1 MDDTTLLTPS
11 GASADCTRFEAQCGG
26 YLERDLDAAEQAW
39 MTVHQSACVD
49 CAALVRDL
57 EAIVAESQA
66 LPGMTPSR
74 DLWSGIEARLDTT
87 VIPISAAAA
96 QTRVARTVS
105 VRTFAIAATMLVAVT
120 SGITWRLAVRG
131 DAARGDAARG
141 DAARGDAA
149 GGDAAGGDAAG
160 GKAVPTAV
168 ASTPGGIADSTDRV
182 NDEGLPGASVEIV
195 AASPSTTSSVT
206 SSTPPLPASG
216 STTRLASRPA
226 SFDAARDN
234 RNDTDADVVYEREI
248 SALRRI
254 VDDRV
259 VELDPVTVREL
270 RRNLDIIDQAIGD
283 SRKALARDPRSA
295 LLATQLDR
303 ALETKL
309 ALLRRVALL

>member
-39 MTVHQSACVD
+39 MTAHQSACAG

-57 EAIVAESQA
+57 EAIVTESQA
-66 LPGMTPSR
+66 LPGMAPSR
-74 DLWSGIEARLDTT
+74 DLWSGIETRLDTT

-105 VRTFAIAATMLVAVT
+105 MRTFAIAATMLVAVT

-131 DAARGDAARG
+131 DAAGD
-141 DAARGDAA
+141 
-149 GGDAAGGDAAG
+149 
-160 GKAVPTAV
+160 KATPAAV
-168 ASTPGGIADSTDRV
+168 ASTPAAIADSTDRV
-182 NDEGLPGASVEIV
+182 NDEGLPGASVELV
-195 AASPSTTSSVT
+195 ASSPSTTSSVT
-206 SSTPPLPASG
+206 SSTPTLPASG
-216 STTRLASRPA
+216 STTRLASRTA
-226 SFDAARDN
+226 AFDATRDN

>member
-11 GASADCTRFEAQCGG
+11 GASADCTRFDAQCGG

-39 MTVHQSACVD
+39 MTAHQSACVD

-57 EAIVAESQA
+57 EVIVAESQA

-96 QTRVARTVS
+96 HTRVARTVS

-120 SGITWRLAVRG
+120 SGITWRLAERG
-131 DAARGDAARG
+131 TAELASATS
-141 DAARGDAA
+141 
-149 GGDAAGGDAAG
+149 
-160 GKAVPTAV
+160 PTAV
-168 ASTPGGIADSTDRV
+168 SAGTTDSV
-182 NDEGLPGASVEIV
+182 NDQRLPGASVEIV
-195 AASPSTTSSVT
+195 AASPSTTSR
-206 SSTPPLPASG
+206 TPVSAASG
-216 STTRLASRPA
+216 SGTRLVSR
-226 SFDAARDN
+226 DVARSDDGV
-234 RNDTDADVVYEREI
+234 DTDADAVYEREI

-259 VELDPVTVREL
+259 VELDTVTVREL
-270 RRNLDIIDQAIGD
+270 RRNLGIIDQAIGD
-283 SRKALARDPRSA
+283 SRRALARDPRSA

>member
-39 MTVHQSACVD
+39 MTAHESACAD

-66 LPGMTPSR
+66 LPAIVPSR

-87 VIPISAAAA
+87 VIPISAAAST
-96 QTRVARTVS
+96 TRVAHTVS

-120 SGITWRLAVRG
+120 SGITWRLATRGDAPRG
-131 DAARGDAARG
+131 DAARGRD
-141 DAARGDAA
+141 
-149 GGDAAGGDAAG
+149 
-160 GKAVPTAV
+160 VPASV
-168 ASTPGGIADSTDRV
+168 ASTPTTSANTPDRV
-182 NDEGLPGASVEIV
+182 NELGQPGASGEVV
-195 AASPSTTSSVT
+195 AASPSTTSSTT
-206 SSTPPLPASG
+206 SSTPQRPATG
-216 STTRLASRPA
+216 SATRLASRTASPA
-226 SFDAARDN
+226 NAFDAARDS
-234 RNDTDADVVYEREI
+234 RDDTDADVVYEREI

-259 VELDPVTVREL
+259 VELDTVTVREL
-270 RRNLDIIDQAIGD
+270 RRNLDIIDRAIGD

>member
-1 MDDTTLLTPS
+1 MDDTTLRTPS

-26 YLERDLDAAEQAW
+26 YLERELDATEQAW
-39 MTVHQSACVD
+39 MTAHQSACVD

-105 VRTFAIAATMLVAVT
+105 VRTFAIAAAMLVAVT

-131 DAARGDAARG
+131 DAAGD
-141 DAARGDAA
+141 
-149 GGDAAGGDAAG
+149 
-160 GKAVPTAV
+160 KATPTAV
-168 ASTPGGIADSTDRV
+168 ASSPAAIADSTDRV

-206 SSTPPLPASG
+206 SSTPALPASG
-216 STTRLASRPA
+216 STTRLASRT
-226 SFDAARDN
+226 AAFDN

>member
-1 MDDTTLLTPS
+1 MDNTTILTPTDT
-11 GASADCTRFEAQCGG
+11 SADCTRFEAHCGG

-39 MTVHQSACVD
+39 MTAHEAACAE

-57 EAIVAESQA
+57 EAIVAKSQT
-66 LPGMTPSR
+66 LPGIAPSR

-96 QTRVARTVS
+96 HTRVARTVS

-120 SGITWRLAVRG
+120 SGITWRLA
-131 DAARGDAARG
+131 ARGTAVPSAA
-141 DAARGDAA
+141 AP
-149 GGDAAGGDAAG
+149 
-160 GKAVPTAV
+160 PTAV
-168 ASTPGGIADSTDRV
+168 IAATTDRV
-182 NDEGLPGASVEIV
+182 NDQRLPGASVDVV
-195 AASPSTTSSVT
+195 APSPSTTSS
-206 SSTPPLPASG
+206 TPVSAASG
-216 STTRLASRPA
+216 SGTRLASRDV
-226 SFDAARDN
+226 SRSDAGV
-234 RNDTDADVVYEREI
+234 DTDADAVYEREI

-254 VDDRV
+254 VDDRF
-259 VELDPVTVREL
+259 VELDTATVREL

>member
-1 MDDTTLLTPS
+1 MDDTTIPTPT
-11 GASADCTRFEAQCGG
+11 GASADCTRFEAHCGG
-26 YLERDLDAAEQAW
+26 YLERDLDATEQAW
-39 MTVHQSACVD
+39 MTAHQSACAG

-57 EAIVAESQA
+57 EAIVTESQA
-66 LPGMTPSR
+66 LPGMAPSR

-120 SGITWRLAVRG
+120 SGITWRLA
-131 DAARGDAARG
+131 ARGDAARG
-141 DAARGDAA
+141 KDASAPAA
-149 GGDAAGGDAAG
+149 PTIAA
-160 GKAVPTAV
+160 
-168 ASTPGGIADSTDRV
+168 IANTTDSL
-182 NDEGLPGASVEIV
+182 NDQDLPGASVEIV
-195 AASPSTTSSVT
+195 AVSPSTTSS
-206 SSTPPLPASG
+206 TPVSAASG
-216 STTRLASRPA
+216 SSTRLASR
-226 SFDAARDN
+226 DGARSD
-234 RNDTDADVVYEREI
+234 DGGGTDADVVYEREI

>member
-1 MDDTTLLTPS
+1 MDHTDIVPPT

-26 YLERDLDAAEQAW
+26 YLERDLDAAAQAW
-39 MTVHQSACVD
+39 MTAHQSACVD

-57 EAIVAESQA
+57 EVIVAESQA

-87 VIPISAAAA
+87 VIPTSAAAA

-131 DAARGDAARG
+131 DAA
-141 DAARGDAA
+141 
-149 GGDAAGGDAAG
+149 GGDAAGD
-160 GKAVPTAV
+160 KATPAAV
-168 ASTPGGIADSTDRV
+168 ASSPAAIADSTDRV
-182 NDEGLPGASVEIV
+182 NDEGLPDASVEIV

-206 SSTPPLPASG
+206 SSTPMSPSSG
-216 STTRLASRPA
+216 STTRLASRTA
-226 SFDAARDN
+226 SFDAAREN

-295 LLATQLDR
+295 LLSTQLDR

>member
-11 GASADCTRFEAQCGG
+11 GASADCTRFDAQCGG
-26 YLERDLDAAEQAW
+26 YLERDLDAAAQAW
-39 MTVHQSACVD
+39 MTAHQSACVD

-57 EAIVAESQA
+57 EVIVAESQA

-87 VIPISAAAA
+87 VIPTSAAAA

-120 SGITWRLAVRG
+120 SGITWRLAG
-131 DAARGDAARG
+131 
-141 DAARGDAA
+141 RGDAA
-149 GGDAAGGDAAG
+149 GD
-160 GKAVPTAV
+160 KATPAAV
-168 ASTPGGIADSTDRV
+168 ASSPAAIADSTDRV

-206 SSTPPLPASG
+206 SSTPALPVSS
-216 STTRLASRPA
+216 STTRLASRT
-226 SFDAARDN
+226 AAFDN

>member
-1 MDDTTLLTPS
+1 MDHTDIVPPT
-11 GASADCTRFEAQCGG
+11 GASADCTRFDAQCGG
-26 YLERDLDAAEQAW
+26 YLERELDATEQAW
-39 MTVHQSACVD
+39 MTAHQSACVD

-57 EAIVAESQA
+57 EAITAESQA

-87 VIPISAAAA
+87 VIPISAAAT
-96 QTRVARTVS
+96 QTRVARAVS

-120 SGITWRLAVRG
+120 SGITWRLA
-131 DAARGDAARG
+131 ARSGA
-141 DAARGDAA
+141 
-149 GGDAAGGDAAG
+149 
-160 GKAVPTAV
+160 PTASPTSVPSPV
-168 ASTPGGIADSTDRV
+168 AAKSDSV
-182 NDEGLPGASVEIV
+182 NDLGIPGPSVEIV
-195 AASPSTTSSVT
+195 AASPSATSSA
-206 SSTPPLPASG
+206 PARSSG
-216 STTRLASRPA
+216 STTRLASRT
-226 SFDAARDN
+226 AAFDN
-234 RNDTDADVVYEREI
+234 RHDTDADVVYEREI

-283 SRKALARDPRSA
+283 SRSALARDPRSA

>member
-1 MDDTTLLTPS
+1 MDDTTIPTPT

-26 YLERDLDAAEQAW
+26 YLERELDAAEQAW
-39 MTVHQSACVD
+39 MTTHQSACVD

-120 SGITWRLAVRG
+120 SGITWRLT
-131 DAARGDAARG
+131 ARSGA
-141 DAARGDAA
+141 
-149 GGDAAGGDAAG
+149 
-160 GKAVPTAV
+160 PTASPTSVPSPV
-168 ASTPGGIADSTDRV
+168 AAKSDSV
-182 NDEGLPGASVEIV
+182 NDLDVPGASVEIV
-195 AASPSTTSSVT
+195 AASPSATSSA
-206 SSTPPLPASG
+206 PARASG
-216 STTRLASRPA
+216 STTRLASRNA
-226 SFDAARDN
+226 LRDN

>member
-1 MDDTTLLTPS
+1 MDDTTLPTPT
-11 GASADCTRFEAQCGG
+11 GASADCTRFDAQCGG
-26 YLERDLDAAEQAW
+26 YLERDLDATEQAW
-39 MTVHQSACVD
+39 MTAHQSTCAD
-49 CAALVRDL
+49 CAALVHDL

-74 DLWSGIEARLDTT
+74 DLWSGIESRLDTT

-105 VRTFAIAATMLVAVT
+105 VRTFAIAATMLVTVT

-131 DAARGDAARG
+131 DAAGDKATPAAMASSP
-141 DAARGDAA
+141 AAM
-149 GGDAAGGDAAG
+149 
-160 GKAVPTAV
+160 
-168 ASTPGGIADSTDRV
+168 ADSTDRV

-206 SSTPPLPASG
+206 SSTPALPVSG
-216 STTRLASRPA
+216 STTRPA

>member
-1 MDDTTLLTPS
+1 MDDTTIPTPT

-26 YLERDLDAAEQAW
+26 YLERELDAAEQAW
-39 MTVHQSACVD
+39 MTTHQSACVD

-66 LPGMTPSR
+66 LPGMAPSR

-120 SGITWRLAVRG
+120 SGITWRLT
-131 DAARGDAARG
+131 ARSGA
-141 DAARGDAA
+141 
-149 GGDAAGGDAAG
+149 
-160 GKAVPTAV
+160 PTASPTSVPSPV
-168 ASTPGGIADSTDRV
+168 AAKSDSV
-182 NDEGLPGASVEIV
+182 NDLDVPGASVEIV
-195 AASPSTTSSVT
+195 AASPSATSSA
-206 SSTPPLPASG
+206 PARASG
-216 STTRLASRPA
+216 STTRLASRNA
-226 SFDAARDN
+226 LRDN